1 MKSRHPRVAELF
13 EEFRSV
19 VVGQRSLGDALGP
32 PLVFVLI
39 NLIFGIWLA
48 IACAVGLALVITAA
62 RLVRHHPLRYA
73 LGGLTGVVVA
83 SLIAV
88 GLSRGE
94 GYFLPGMASG
104 AVTSMLCLISVMV
117 RRPLVA
123 WTSYIARR
131 WPLDWYWHP
140 RVRPAY
146 SEVTLAWFLFFVLRF
161 GVQVLLFR
169 RGATLALSTVNLL
182 LGWPSISLL
191 LVGSYIYGQ
200 WRLRHLQGPSVDEF
214 RDKTSPPWNGQKRG
228 F

>member
-1 MKSRHPRVAELF
+1 
-13 EEFRSV
+13 

-39 NLIFGIWLA
+39 NLVFGIWPA
-48 IACAVGLALVITAA
+48 IACAVGLALVITAVRLA
-62 RLVRHHPLRYA
+62 RYHPLHYA
-73 LGGLTGVVVA
+73 LGGLTGVTVA
-83 SLIAV
+83 SLLAV
-88 GLSRGE
+88 GLARGE

-104 AVTSMLCLISVMV
+104 AVTSTLCLISVIV

-131 WPLDWYWHP
+131 WLLSWYWHP

-146 SEVTLAWFLFFVLRF
+146 SEVTLVWFAFFAVRLT
-161 GVQVLLFR
+161 VQILLFR
-169 RGATLALSTVNLL
+169 RGATLALSTINLL
-182 LGWPSISLL
+182 LGWPSITLL

-200 WRLRHLQGPSVDEF
+200 WRLRHLQGPSVEEF
-214 RDKTSPPWNGQKRG
+214 REKVPSPWTGQKRG

>member
-1 MKSRHPRVAELF
+1 
-13 EEFRSV
+13 
-19 VVGQRSLGDALGP
+19 VVGQRSWGDALVP

-39 NLIFGIWLA
+39 NLVFGIWQA
-48 IACAVGLALVITAA
+48 IACAVGLSLVITVV
-62 RLVRHHPLRYA
+62 RLLRHRPLRYA
-73 LGGLTGVVVA
+73 LGGLTGVTVA
-83 SLIAV
+83 SLLAV
-88 GLSRGE
+88 GLARGE

-104 AVTSMLCLISVMV
+104 AVTSILCLISVIV

-131 WPLDWYWHP
+131 WPRDWYWHP

-146 SEVTLAWFLFFVLRF
+146 SEVTLAWFGFFSLRL
-161 GVQVLLFR
+161 VAQYLLFQ

-191 LVGSYIYGQ
+191 LVGSYIYGL
-200 WRLRHLQGPSVDEF
+200 WRLPHLKGPSVEEF
-214 RDKTSPPWNGQKRG
+214 QSKSPPPWTGQKRG

>member
-1 MKSRHPRVAELF
+1 
-13 EEFRSV
+13 

-39 NLIFGIWLA
+39 NLISGIWPA
-48 IACAVGLALVITAA
+48 IACAVGLALVITVV
-62 RLVRHHPLRYA
+62 RLIRHHPLRYA
-73 LGGLTGVVVA
+73 LGGLTGVTVA
-83 SLIAV
+83 SLLAV

-104 AVTSMLCLISVMV
+104 AVTSALCLISVMV

-123 WTSYIARR
+123 WTSSIARR
-131 WPLDWYWHP
+131 WPLGWYWHP
-140 RVRPAY
+140 QVRPAY
-146 SEVTLAWFLFFVLRF
+146 SEVTLVWFAFFAARLT
-161 GVQVLLFR
+161 VQILLFR

-182 LGWPSISLL
+182 LGWPSITLL

-200 WRLRHLQGPSVDEF
+200 WRLRHLRGPSVEEF
-214 RDKTSPPWNGQKRG
+214 RDKKPPPWSGQTRG